1 MLGQKQLPGHAVAR
15 RNGKDLSVVDKR
27 KQFEQ
32 VVLPHL
38 DAAFNLARWLTS
50 DDQDAQDVV
59 QDAYLRAFKFFD
71 SYHGVSSRAWLL
83 TIVRNTTYTWLRQ
96 NRQQTNISLVEFDD
110 DDIEDTEAAS
120 LEGSLLQ
127 EADYQQVREALAALP
142 VEFREV
148 IVLHDLEG
156 LAYKEIALVTNIP
169 LGTVMSRLSRARA
182 RLQKDLK
189 ERQRG
194 L

>member
-1 MLGQKQLPGHAVAR
+1 MLGLAVAQ
-15 RNGKDLSVVDKR
+15 RNGKDLSAMDKR

-38 DAAFNLARWLTS
+38 DAAFNLARWLTN

-71 SYHGVSSRAWLL
+71 SYHGGSSRAWLL

-96 NRQQTNISLVEFDD
+96 NRGQSTVSIED
-110 DDIEDTEAAS
+110 DDIEDTESAG
-120 LEGSLLQ
+120 LE
-127 EADYQQVREALAALP
+127 EALIHEVDTQQVQAALAALP

-169 LGTVMSRLSRARA
+169 LGTVMSRLSRARG
-182 RLQKDLK
+182 RLQQDLK

>member
-1 MLGQKQLPGHAVAR
+1 MQIVAE
-15 RNGKDLSVVDKR
+15 RNGKTVSLPDKR

-38 DAAFNLARWLTS
+38 DAAYNLARWLTS

-71 SYHGVSSRAWLL
+71 SYHGGSSRAWLL
-83 TIVRNTTYTWLRQ
+83 TIVRNTTYTWMRQ
-96 NRQQTNISLVEFDD
+96 NRQQTNVSLVEFDE

-169 LGTVMSRLSRARA
+169 LGTVMSRLSRARG
-182 RLQKDLK
+182 RLQQDLK